1 MPSVYYIGGFGEFGK
16 LGKSRSWFIV
26 TAFLS
31 KVGDEREK
39 QVLEVSGTIT
49 YILSCVCSW
58 SMVGSYSDSVG
69 IEVIRRHVADYI
81 ERRDGGIASDYSDVF
96 LSNGASCAIKV
107 RSLKSTSNGYRTR
120 G

>member
-1 MPSVYYIGGFGEFGK
+1 MPSVYYIGGFGEFGE
-16 LGKSRSWFIV
+16 LGKSRSWFLV

-39 QVLEVSGTIT
+39 QVLEVSDGTIT
-49 YILSCVCSW
+49 YNLVCVCWW

-81 ERRDGGIASDYSDVF
+81 ERRDGGIASNYSDVF

-107 RSLKSTSNGYRTR
+107 RSLKSIYLFI
-120 G
+120 